1 MRERVDLEYKRG
13 TYIVRG
19 LVNRTE
25 PIIGFAIDEKEVQK
39 LILEAK
45 QYGELTVNIK

>member
-1 MRERVDLEYKRG
+1 MREKIDLKMKNGRYQ
-13 TYIVRG
+13 VAG

-25 PIIGFAIDEKEVQK
+25 PFIGKVLNEEEVQK